1 MKLQIR
7 IIAIAFIVFG
17 VIAWA
22 GTKTFSPAYLGLMG
36 FGLAGLAL
44 SMMRA

>member
-1 MKLQIR
+1 MRTQIR
-7 IIAIAFIVFG
+7 IIALAFIAFGI
-17 VIAWA
+17 IAWI

-44 SMMRA
+44 SLMRG